1 MSTQQ
6 EKAAGEE
13 EPSLWSRA
21 VPMGKLLVSSQEPTG
36 RVSTTKP
43 TMER

>member
-6 EKAAGEE
+6 EKVSGEE
-13 EPSLWSRA
+13 EPSLWSWA